1 MDILSL
7 VMLAIFGLASSV
19 NASEDSISSAT
30 QSRYTC
36 GIRKNYVVDLIHKG
50 HSAVRGQWPWHA
62 ALFQGKVYKCGG
74 TLIDQRHVLT
84 SAHCVVVQR
93 NRRPLAAG
101 DVTIQLGK
109 LDLDD
114 DKDYVQI
121 MNVSEIRI
129 HEEFGTHIN
138 DIALLVLSSSVVYSD
153 YVIPICIESIQTA
166 KANDLEGR
174 RGWTVG
180 WGETEGGKLSKVLKT
195 AQMPVVN
202 NTVCVQSDSQ
212 LYGRFISDKVFCAG
226 DQNGTSVCR
235 GDSGGGMYSLAGD
248 QWELR
253 GIVSFAG
260 YKSETA
266 SCDTMR
272 YVVFT
277 NVASYYHW
285 IKWKTGALVDE
296 NASAPKRKSERSEY
310 RAG

>member
-7 VMLAIFGLASSV
+7 VILAIFGLASSV

-36 GIRKNYVVDLIHKG
+36 GICKNYVVDLIHKG

-129 HEEFGTHIN
+129 HEEFGTHMN

-226 DQNGTSVCR
+226 DQNGMV
-235 GDSGGGMYSLAGD
+235 SL
-248 QWELR
+248 E
-253 GIVSFAG
+253 
-260 YKSETA
+260 
-266 SCDTMR
+266 
-272 YVVFT
+272 
-277 NVASYYHW
+277 
-285 IKWKTGALVDE
+285 
-296 NASAPKRKSERSEY
+296 
-310 RAG
+310 